1 MDPSTRIAIYEKLK
15 QFENLKYKPSIPQIK
30 EYTSST
36 SNYSELN
43 FDQRGNHHGS
53 SVQTS
58 SMASSYGNSYAG
70 LTYIAHIIW
79 IILYD
84 LYNIDT
90 YIDPLLWFRSL
101 NPIEKLYLR
110 GFSKGSLTIILC

>member
-43 FDQRGNHHGS
+43 FDQRGSHHGS

-70 LTYIAHIIW
+70 FTYFYGPYHIGHMIW
-79 IILYD
+79 ISIWHIYD
-84 LYNIDT
+84 DL
-90 YIDPLLWFRSL
+90 
-101 NPIEKLYLR
+101 KV
-110 GFSKGSLTIILC
+110 